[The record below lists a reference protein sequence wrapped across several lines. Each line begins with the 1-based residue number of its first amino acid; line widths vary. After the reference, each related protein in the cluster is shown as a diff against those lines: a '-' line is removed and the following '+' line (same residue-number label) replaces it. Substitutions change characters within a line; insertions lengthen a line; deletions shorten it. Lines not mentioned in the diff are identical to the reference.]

1 MIAPN
6 EDALAAGPGE
16 PTTPMEP
23 PIAFS
28 APAPAP
34 APALPW
40 WNPGQMVDGSQ
51 VPPGM
56 YARFGQTPAG
66 LLEWA
71 RINHSHLG
79 IPGQYNAAVLMQA
92 AGAMTVLLS
101 DLEEIKRHLPT
112 LRRVLNGES
121 LHNDDVRH
129 AFQDAID
136 ELAAHTVSVEVVTTP
151 NEPTTTET
159 TTITPN

>member
-6 EDALAAGPGE
+6 EDALAAGSGE
-16 PTTPMEP
+16 PTTP
-23 PIAFS
+23 
-28 APAPAP
+28 APAPTLP
-34 APALPW
+34 AFQPAKSKT
-40 WNPGQMVDGSQ
+40 GEDMAAESYAVFGSS
-51 VPPGM
+51 PS
-56 YARFGQTPAG
+56 G
-66 LLEWA
+66 LIEWA
-71 RINHSHLG
+71 RVNTETLG
-79 IPGQYNAAVLMQA
+79 VPGRYNAAVLLQA
-92 AGAMTVLLS
+92 AGSMTALLS
-101 DLEEIKRHLPT
+101 DLEAIKRHLPA

-151 NEPTTTET
+151 NEPTTETT

>member
-6 EDALAAGPGE
+6 EDALAAGSGE
-16 PTTPMEP
+16 PTTP
-23 PIAFS
+23 
-28 APAPAP
+28 APAPTLP
-34 APALPW
+34 AFQPAKAKSGEDMP
-40 WNPGQMVDGSQ
+40 PASYAVFGS
-51 VPPGM
+51 
-56 YARFGQTPAG
+56 TPSG
-66 LLEWA
+66 LIEWA
-71 RINHSHLG
+71 RVNQGCLG
-79 IPGQYNAAVLMQA
+79 IPGAYNAAVLLQA
-92 AGAMTVLLS
+92 AGAMTDLLS
-101 DLEEIKRHLPT
+101 DLEAIKRHLPT

-151 NEPTTTET
+151 NEPTTETT